1 MPDSVILIKVFYL
14 FLIIKTHH
22 LIIIWRQGFF
32 QFFKEDHRQCP
43 NQGSF
48 WLPTDKT
55 QWTKSFPSHLHLP
68 PWTMWLGLLRCS
80 ICSWLAWPSQTLR
93 NLFFYHHRYR
103 LCRRQPSIHSIALNI
118 EGGSGIRL
126 LKHSHHHMNFSISID
141 PLHCWRPLSE
151 QA

>member
-43 NQGSF
+43 NRGSF

-55 QWTKSFPSHLHLP
+55 QWTKSFPSRLHLL

-80 ICSWLAWPSQTLR
+80 ICSWLAWPSRTLR
-93 NLFFYHHRYR
+93 NLFFYHHQCLWYQK
-103 LCRRQPSIHSIALNI
+103 QPNTHSIVLNI
-118 EGGSGIRL
+118 EEESGIKP
-126 LKHSHHHMNFSISID
+126 LKHSRHHKNFLILID
-141 PLHCWRPLSE
+141 P
-151 QA
+151 